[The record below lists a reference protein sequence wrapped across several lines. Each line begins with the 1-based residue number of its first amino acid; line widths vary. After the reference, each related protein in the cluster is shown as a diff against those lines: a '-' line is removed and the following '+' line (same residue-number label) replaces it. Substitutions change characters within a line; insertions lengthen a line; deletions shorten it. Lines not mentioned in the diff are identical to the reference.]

1 MSEVTGWGY
10 LPFAVIIKWS
20 CNGDAISFAGGNVML
35 GLFERGR
42 TRLHVNMGT
51 ESRPVAAVF
60 RTDPNL
66 PEPDY
71 VQEIKADLA
80 RQEQVCV
87 DVVSEA
93 LIAYQ
98 DGLAP
103 AGASTEAGVTAAMD
117 ASDFTA
123 AEAALHRDVL
133 IDLASNFAQPGERV
147 LGVGVMSY
155 FQPAEVVVVLTHGF
169 AVKTRSG
176 SYRVELDR
184 ERPNTTT
191 QFGMYG
197 LTLTTHASLGELH
210 YFDGAL
216 LTPEGGR
223 LPRFY
228 LALRTQALAS
238 SEATD
243 PVSKA
248 RRALWTKIATPRR
261 EPVSA

>member
-1 MSEVTGWGY
+1 
-10 LPFAVIIKWS
+10 
-20 CNGDAISFAGGNVML
+20 
-35 GLFERGR
+35 
-42 TRLHVNMGT
+42 
-51 ESRPVAAVF
+51 
-60 RTDPNL
+60 
-66 PEPDY
+66 
-71 VQEIKADLA
+71 
-80 RQEQVCV
+80 
-87 DVVSEA
+87 
-93 LIAYQ
+93 
-98 DGLAP
+98 
-103 AGASTEAGVTAAMD
+103 
-117 ASDFTA
+117 
-123 AEAALHRDVL
+123 
-133 IDLASNFAQPGERV
+133 
-147 LGVGVMSY
+147 MSY

-184 ERPNTTT
+184 ETPNTTT